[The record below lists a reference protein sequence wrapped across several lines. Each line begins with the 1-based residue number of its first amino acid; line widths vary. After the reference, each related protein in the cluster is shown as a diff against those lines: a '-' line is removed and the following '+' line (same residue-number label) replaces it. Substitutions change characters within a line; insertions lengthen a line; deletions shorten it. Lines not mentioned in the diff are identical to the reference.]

1 LESGIY
7 VNVKSID
14 AFDLQNQLATQKDK
28 FLNRNFEEEQY
39 KSQVKEKNSQ
49 LSRYVTEIQLLNVQN
64 SKMAEDMEAMT
75 QELEVAID
83 ELDRYF
89 SLE

>member
-1 LESGIY
+1 MESGIY
-7 VNVKSID
+7 VNVKLID

>member
-1 LESGIY
+1 
-7 VNVKSID
+7 
-14 AFDLQNQLATQKDK
+14 LATQKDK

-83 ELDRYF
+83 ELDRYY

>member
-1 LESGIY
+1 LKETFY
-7 VNVKSID
+7 P
-14 AFDLQNQLATQKDK
+14 FDLQNQLATQKDK